1 MSTHCPVTF
10 SSVLNIPHMLRVAA
24 VMLGESP
31 KATGSACLP
40 APAPAPPGMI
50 AVLATWFPLAAWR
63 GTSGCIRSMYP
74 VDPHRRAIAQ
84 VVELVRDGERIAYHP
99 HGFPLRPGLPGR
111 HSGGPHRTPKTFG
124 DGPATCLHGVHRRQ
138 RRLAQPRLSPGV
150 ATRLC
155 ADNDQAYRRGER
167 FLAEWRGPRH
177 PIRNDDTN
185 RPDCSRDDIL

>member
-1 MSTHCPVTF
+1 
-10 SSVLNIPHMLRVAA
+10 
-24 VMLGESP
+24 
-31 KATGSACLP
+31 
-40 APAPAPPGMI
+40 
-50 AVLATWFPLAAWR
+50 
-63 GTSGCIRSMYP
+63 
-74 VDPHRRAIAQ
+74 
-84 VVELVRDGERIAYHP
+84 
-99 HGFPLRPGLPGR
+99 
-111 HSGGPHRTPKTFG
+111 
-124 DGPATCLHGVHRRQ
+124 VHRRQ